1 MSKKLEKYNHLNILL
16 HIFKMIKTLC
26 ENIKLFFEKKN
37 STFGN
42 ELYNTVKSVTSNFSK
57 NLSFFYLKDKIDN
70 SFLDYMVFQYC
81 IHNKNTFVITVWPV
95 TYDAEDIFL
104 NNYNKYGSIIYK
116 KEIRL
121 QGNGFKNML
130 HFISDKKNHPRGM
143 DLWFAEPHRHKNPL
157 TIYIFE
163 AKEMVN
169 ISTNQKINYLTNIF
183 NNNRNHVLQI
193 HAKGG
198 LNNLYVTT
206 RAKRECRNEIIKQQ
220 KIAPISFAPDK
231 QYSHHVNDEH
241 YETIE
246 LCRIFLNDNTLNLI
260 QLFKFNELEKFEIK
274 FNSFLHFLIK
284 YNICLNDILIY
295 NSGVLAPFGLREPG
309 DIDFV
314 QGGNKLIPQRYL
326 PKDIDI
332 QNKYFRRGYMVLA
345 TNHKSQYMEDNQNF
359 MIRENINSKKFIW
372 KLSLDD
378 IIYNPK
384 YYFYYRNIKFM
395 TPKLFE
401 KVKKI
406 RNRPKDIAQLPF
418 LKYIVT

>member
-1 MSKKLEKYNHLNILL
+1 
-16 HIFKMIKTLC
+16 MIKNLC
-26 ENIKLFFEKKN
+26 ENIKLFFQKKN

-42 ELYNTVKSVTSNFSK
+42 ELYNTVKSATSNFSK

-70 SFLDYMVFQYC
+70 SFLDYMVSQYC

-143 DLWFAEPHRHKNPL
+143 DLWFAEPHRYRNPL

-163 AKEMVN
+163 AKEKMN

-246 LCRIFLNDNTLNLI
+246 LCRIFLNDNSIFAINKCNLNYKCLSFDNKYKNYVKFINSNKWGNLNDFCLNNSSILSQFGIRQSRDIDYLHNHTFNIPKQIPEEEISSHNYVVKEFNLNTDDIVYNPTKHFWFKNIKFITLHELL
-260 QLFKFNELEKFEIK
+260 LFKQKQAISGNQKAK
-274 FNSFLHFLIK
+274 
-284 YNICLNDILIY
+284 NDFI
-295 NSGVLAPFGLREPG
+295 
-309 DIDFV
+309 
-314 QGGNKLIPQRYL
+314 
-326 PKDIDI
+326 
-332 QNKYFRRGYMVLA
+332 
-345 TNHKSQYMEDNQNF
+345 
-359 MIRENINSKKFIW
+359 MIKKFI
-372 KLSLDD
+372 
-378 IIYNPK
+378 
-384 YYFYYRNIKFM
+384 
-395 TPKLFE
+395 
-401 KVKKI
+401 V
-406 RNRPKDIAQLPF
+406 
-418 LKYIVT
+418 